1 MSVLRSDSNQSGY
14 NYDVENRISS
24 ILQNPGQT
32 YLYNCYDAQNRRI
45 FSWDSALD
53 PLNNRNVYTVF
64 CRTPTS

>member
-24 ILQNPGQT
+24 ILQNPGET
-32 YLYNCYDAQNRRI
+32 YLYYCYDAQNRRI
-45 FSWDSALD
+45 FSLDSALD
-53 PLNNRNVYTVF
+53 SLNNRNVYTVF